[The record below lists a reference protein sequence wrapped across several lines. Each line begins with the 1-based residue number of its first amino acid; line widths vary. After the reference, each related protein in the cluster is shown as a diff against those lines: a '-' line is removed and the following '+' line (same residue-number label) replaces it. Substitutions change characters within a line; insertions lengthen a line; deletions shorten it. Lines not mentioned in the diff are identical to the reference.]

1 MALMQTDELLAEASD
16 HWAKAPDSNFY
27 KLFDCMVT
35 PLDRLSDNSD
45 KVIDWRDITKAS
57 GATLDMIGHDK
68 EVPRVDDDDEFYRW
82 LLKMKEMV
90 FVNDPTIDNIE
101 RIVTSVF
108 GTSNF
113 ELETD
118 PGKNGVKIT
127 LPASVLPQDLNK
139 RAILLDYIQSLPA
152 AGFGITLAFMSQTNT
167 VVYVSVGQVVH
178 TTTTANSNADQ
189 V

>member
-1 MALMQTDELLAEASD
+1 MTTDEVMAEMSD
-16 HWAKAPDSNFY
+16 YWDNATDSNWH
-27 KLFDCMVT
+27 KLFDSFVSRGNA
-35 PLDRLSDNSD
+35 LADNAD
-45 KVIDWRDITKAS
+45 TVRDWRDISLAK

-108 GTSNF
+108 DTSNF
-113 ELETD
+113 DLELE

-152 AGFGITLAFMSQTNT
+152 AGFGITLAFMSQTNA

-178 TTTTANSNADQ
+178 TTTTANSNSDQ
-189 V
+189 VG

>member
-1 MALMQTDELLAEASD
+1 MTTDEVMAEMSD
-16 HWAKAPDSNFY
+16 YWANDSDSNWH
-27 KLFDCMVT
+27 KLFDSFVNRGNA
-35 PLDRLSDNSD
+35 LADNAD
-45 KVIDWRDITKAS
+45 VVRDWRDISLAQ
-57 GATLDMIGHDK
+57 GATLDMIGQDK

-101 RIVTSVF
+101 KIVMSVF

-113 ELETD
+113 ELETE
-118 PGKNGVKIT
+118 PSKNGVKIT

-139 RAILLDYIQSLPA
+139 RAILMDYIQSLPA
-152 AGFGITLAFMSQTNT
+152 AGFGITLAFTSQTNT

-178 TTTTANSNADQ
+178 TTTTSNANADQ
-189 V
+189 VS

>member
-1 MALMQTDELLAEASD
+1 MTTDEVMAEMSD
-16 HWAKAPDSNFY
+16 YWANNFDSNWY
-27 KLFDCMVT
+27 KLFDSFVSRGNA
-35 PLDRLSDNSD
+35 LADNAD
-45 KVIDWRDITKAS
+45 TVRDWRDISLAK
-57 GATLDMIGHDK
+57 GATLDMIGQDK
-68 EVPRVDDDDEFYRW
+68 GVPRMDDDDEFYRW

-113 ELETD
+113 ELETK
-118 PGKNGVKIT
+118 PGKNGVQIT

-139 RAILLDYIQSLPA
+139 RAVLLDYIQSLPA
-152 AGFGITLAFMSQTNT
+152 AGFSITLAFMSQTNT

-189 V
+189 VG

>member
-1 MALMQTDELLAEASD
+1 MTTDEVMAEMSD
-16 HWAKAPDSNFY
+16 YWANEPDSNLY
-27 KLFDCMVT
+27 KLFDSFVSRGNA
-35 PLDRLSDNSD
+35 LADNAD
-45 KVIDWRDITKAS
+45 IVRDWRDISLAK

-113 ELETD
+113 ELETE

-152 AGFGITLAFMSQTNT
+152 AGFGITLAFMSQTNA

-189 V
+189 VG